1 MGILF
6 VQPNQI
12 MKGSVQMN
20 TQQECKNEIEKFA
33 FEELERFYT
42 SKTPVVF
49 ERLNPSGNGDE
60 FEIVH
65 TEENYVIRGNTS
77 RALLYGVYKL
87 IEKVEGLVFLELEQS
102 KKIDSQGITGTY
114 EGKPK
119 FARRGN
125 VFETIDD
132 IPFLKRMLDVGT
144 KNGLNEVF
152 FTFFLWDEVKE
163 ALLPEIK
170 KRGIDVT
177 LGGHS
182 LRYLLAK
189 AKGGTVSGKAAADG
203 AINDLIGEETEFTTA
218 NAIKNH
224 DFLQDEKAQHSVI
237 EVIVSY
243 CEAEPVI
250 RRISIWPEDV
260 GAKGEGAK
268 LFLTQ
273 YIVFTEKL
281 QQALGRANLQVEVEH
296 IVYNAGLSWEM
307 LERKEQQVSSANVLY
322 AYWGRHYAQS
332 YTSERDQRAWE
343 SLMDWRKA
351 TDKQIT
357 VFEYYSD
364 HFMLSELFPLL
375 FKRIAIDIEN
385 YKEAGCN
392 GMVNLV
398 VPLHKVTKAQPH
410 MEQYDYQKYQQLNNI
425 VFARSLW
432 EEVETVPYLLSPAMQ
447 QLADKIEQVFAQNS
461 QYNAIFFPNRVVE
474 ARNPASRLEVL
485 ELLKVMELLVQ
496 QEQIEEPLQH
506 YIKSLQRVVH
516 ATKLRWE
523 AL

>member
-1 MGILF
+1 M
-6 VQPNQI
+6 
-12 MKGSVQMN
+12 QMN
-20 TQQECKNEIEKFA
+20 IQPDYKNEIEHFA

-42 SKTPVVF
+42 GDKRVML
-49 ERLNPSGNGDE
+49 ERFNPSRNGDE
-60 FEIVH
+60 FEIVQ
-65 TEENYVIRGNTS
+65 TENHYVIRGNTS

-87 IEKVEGLVFLELEQS
+87 IEKVEGLIFLELE
-102 KKIDSQGITGTY
+102 KERKIAIQGLTSTY

-119 FARRGN
+119 FRRRGN

-132 IPFLKRMLDVGT
+132 IPFLKSMLDVGT

-152 FTFFLWDEVKE
+152 FTFFLWDEVKH

-189 AKGGTVSGKAAADG
+189 AKGVTVSGKAAADG
-203 AINDLIGEETEFTTA
+203 AVNDLVGEETEFTSA
-218 NAIKNH
+218 NALKNQ
-224 DFLQDEKAQHSVI
+224 DFLQDEKAQQYVI
-237 EVIVSY
+237 DVIVSY

-250 RRISIWPEDV
+250 RRISLWPEDV
-260 GAKGEGAK
+260 GAKGEEAK

-273 YIVFTEKL
+273 YMAFTEKL
-281 QQALGRANLQVEVEH
+281 QQALAGAGLQVEVEH

-322 AYWGRHYAQS
+322 AYWGRNYSQS
-332 YTSERDQRAWE
+332 YASQRDQRAWE
-343 SLMDWRKA
+343 SLMDWRSS
-351 TDKQIT
+351 TDKQFT

-375 FKRIAIDIEN
+375 FKRIATDIEN
-385 YKEAGCN
+385 YKEAGCD

-398 VPLHKVTKAQPH
+398 VPLHKVAKAQPH
-410 MEQYDYQKYQQLNNI
+410 MKQYDYQQYQQLNNI

-432 EEVETVPYLLSPAMQ
+432 EDVETVSYLLSPAMQ
-447 QLADKIEQVFAQNS
+447 QLAEEIEQIFVQNT
-461 QYNAIFFPNRVVE
+461 QYNAIFFPSRVVE
-474 ARNPASRLEVL
+474 AKNPEAKPDVL
-485 ELLKVMELLVQ
+485 ELLKKMEHLLQ
-496 QEQIEEPLQH
+496 QAQLEEPLQH
-506 YIKSLQRVVH
+506 YVESLQRVVQ

>member
-1 MGILF
+1 M
-6 VQPNQI
+6 
-12 MKGSVQMN
+12 QMN
-20 TQQECKNEIEKFA
+20 TLSDYKNEIEQFA

-42 SKTPVVF
+42 GDKPVVF
-49 ERLNPSGNGDE
+49 EQLNPSGNGDE
-60 FEIVH
+60 FVIEH
-65 TEENYVIRGNTS
+65 TENNYVIRGNTS

-87 IEKVEGLVFLELEQS
+87 IEKVEGLVFLELEKE
-102 KKIDSQGITGTY
+102 KKIGIQGLTSVY

-119 FARRGN
+119 FSRRGN

-152 FTFFLWDEVKE
+152 FTFFLWDEIKE

-182 LRYLLAK
+182 LRYLLAR
-189 AKGGTVSGKAAADG
+189 ARGGNVSGKAAADG
-203 AINDLIGEETEFTTA
+203 AINDLVGGETEFTAA
-218 NAIKNH
+218 NAIKNY
-224 DFLQDEKAQHSVI
+224 DFLQDEKAQQSVI
-237 EVIVSY
+237 DVIVSY
-243 CEAEPVI
+243 CETEPVI
-250 RRISIWPEDV
+250 RRISLWPEDV
-260 GAKGEGAK
+260 GAKGEEAK

-273 YIVFTEKL
+273 YIAFTEKL
-281 QQALGRANLQVEVEH
+281 RQALSEANLQVEVEH

-332 YTSERDQRAWE
+332 YESERDERAWE
-343 SLMDWRKA
+343 SLMDWRRS

-375 FKRIAIDIEN
+375 FKRIATDVEN
-385 YKEAGCN
+385 YQEAGCN

-398 VPLHKVTKAQPH
+398 VPLHKIAKSQLH
-410 MEQYDYQKYQQLNNI
+410 MEKYDYQQYQQLNNV

-432 EEVETVPYLLSPAMQ
+432 EDVETVSYLLSPAMQ
-447 QLADKIEQVFAQNS
+447 QLAEKIEQVFAQNS
-461 QYNAIFFPNRVVE
+461 QYNALIFPNRVVE
-474 ARNPASRLEVL
+474 AKNRESKREVL
-485 ELLKVMELLVQ
+485 ELLNTMELLVQ
-496 QEQIEEPLQH
+496 QEKTEEPLQH
-506 YIKSLQRVVH
+506 YVESLQRVVH

>member
-1 MGILF
+1 M
-6 VQPNQI
+6 
-12 MKGSVQMN
+12 QMN
-20 TQQECKNEIEKFA
+20 KLQNYKNEIEQFA

-42 SKTPVVF
+42 GDKPVVF
-49 ERLNPSGNGDE
+49 ERLNTSGNGDE
-60 FEIVH
+60 FVIDH
-65 TEENYVIRGNTS
+65 TESNYVIRGNTS
-77 RALLYGVYKL
+77 RSLLYGVYKL
-87 IEKVEGLVFLELEQS
+87 IEKVEGLVFLALEKE
-102 KKIDSQGITGTY
+102 KKIGIQGLTNTY

-119 FARRGN
+119 FGRRGN

-144 KNGLNEVF
+144 KNGQNEVF

-189 AKGGTVSGKAAADG
+189 AKGVSVSGKAAADG
-203 AINDLIGEETEFTTA
+203 AINDLVGEETEFTAA
-218 NAIKNH
+218 NALKNQ
-224 DFLQDEKAQHSVI
+224 DFLQDKEAQQSVI

-250 RRISIWPEDV
+250 QRISLWPEDV
-260 GAKGEGAK
+260 GAKGEDAK

-273 YIVFTEKL
+273 YMAFTEKL
-281 QQALGRANLQVEVEH
+281 QQALAGAGLQVEVEH

-322 AYWGRHYAQS
+322 AYWGRNYAHS
-332 YTSERDQRAWE
+332 YKSERDGRAWQ
-343 SLMDWRKA
+343 SLMDWRRS

-375 FKRIAIDIEN
+375 FKRIATDIEN
-385 YKEAGCN
+385 YKEAGCD

-398 VPLHKVTKAQPH
+398 VPLHKIAKAQPH
-410 MEQYDYQKYQQLNNI
+410 MEQYDYQQYQQLNNV

-432 EEVETVPYLLSPAMQ
+432 EDAETVSYLLSPAMQ
-447 QLADKIEQVFAQNS
+447 QLAEEIEHIFAQNS
-461 QYNAIFFPNRVVE
+461 QYNAIFFPSRVVE
-474 ARNPASRLEVL
+474 AKNQEAKLEVL
-485 ELLKVMELLVQ
+485 KLLNKMDQLLQ
-496 QEQIEEPLQH
+496 QAKIEEPLQQ
-506 YIKSLQRVVH
+506 YVESLQRVVQ
-516 ATKLRWE
+516 ATKIRWE

>member
-1 MGILF
+1 M
-6 VQPNQI
+6 
-12 MKGSVQMN
+12 QMN
-20 TQQECKNEIEKFA
+20 KLQNYKNEIEQFA

-42 SKTPVVF
+42 GDKPVVF
-49 ERLNPSGNGDE
+49 ERLNTSGNGDE
-60 FEIVH
+60 FVIDH
-65 TEENYVIRGNTS
+65 TEKSYVIRGNTS

-87 IEKVEGLVFLELEQS
+87 IEKVEGLVFLDLEKD
-102 KKIDSQGITGTY
+102 KKIDIQGLTNTY

-119 FARRGN
+119 FSRRGN

-189 AKGGTVSGKAAADG
+189 ANGVSVSGKAAADG
-203 AINDLIGEETEFTTA
+203 AVNDLVGEETEFTAA
-218 NAIKNH
+218 NALKNQ
-224 DFLQDEKAQHSVI
+224 DFLQDEKAQQSVI

-250 RRISIWPEDV
+250 SRISLWPEDV
-260 GAKGEGAK
+260 GAKGEEAK
-268 LFLTQ
+268 LFLIQ
-273 YIVFTEKL
+273 YMAFTEKL
-281 QQALGRANLQVEVEH
+281 QQALAAAGLQVEVEH

-307 LERKEQQVSSANVLY
+307 LERKEQPVSSADVLY
-322 AYWGRHYAQS
+322 AYWGRNYAHS
-332 YTSERDQRAWE
+332 YESQRDERAWE
-343 SLMDWRKA
+343 SLMDWRRS

-375 FKRIAIDIEN
+375 FKRIVTDIEK
-385 YKEAGCN
+385 YKEAGCD

-398 VPLHKVTKAQPH
+398 VPLHKIAKAQPH
-410 MEQYDYQKYQQLNNI
+410 MEQYDYQKYQQLNNV

-432 EEVETVPYLLSPAMQ
+432 EGVETVPYLLSPPMQ
-447 QLADKIEQVFAQNS
+447 QLAEELEHTFAQNS
-461 QYNAIFFPNRVVE
+461 QCNSIFFPSRVVE
-474 ARNPASRLEVL
+474 AKNPEAKREVL
-485 ELLKVMELLVQ
+485 ALLSKMEQLLQ
-496 QEQIEEPLQH
+496 KEQIEEPLQQ
-506 YIKSLQRVVH
+506 YVESLQRVVQT
-516 ATKLRWE
+516 TKLRWE